1 MVQSIIERS
10 DSAYED
16 CFAGTK
22 WNDVF
27 AILGPNTSVFAFF
40 MFKSDV
46 TAFGFLVLYLQTY
59 VAKMPYIDIS
69 GVLHLWKG
77 IEPLRLTF
85 LTSKTVSYSKLTV
98 CLTEAKQLLTL
109 ASAAFFTTASTSDL
123 CRRCFIMSALTS
135 LFDSLQIGDCLVATR
150 SSNLLF
156 SYCICIYLSGDVIF
170 WEKDGLPESRGVFNE
185 ICFVCI
191 FGLDFILLMKD

>member
-85 LTSKTVSYSKLTV
+85 LT
-98 CLTEAKQLLTL
+98 
-109 ASAAFFTTASTSDL
+109 
-123 CRRCFIMSALTS
+123 
-135 LFDSLQIGDCLVATR
+135 
-150 SSNLLF
+150 
-156 SYCICIYLSGDVIF
+156 
-170 WEKDGLPESRGVFNE
+170 
-185 ICFVCI
+185 
-191 FGLDFILLMKD
+191 